1 METIQ
6 LNYQEIGT
14 GFPVVLLHGFP
25 LDHSIWDPVV
35 AYLKE
40 EARLILPDLRGQGSS
55 PLGKEN
61 SIRNMAED
69 VLDLL

>member
-14 GFPVVLLHGFP
+14 CFPVVLLHVFP

-40 EARLILPDLRGQGSS
+40 EARLILPDLRCQGLS

-61 SIRNMAED
+61 AIRNMAED